1 MGGITPR
8 TWLDPQLLEGQKHS
22 KRVEFWMGR
31 ATQILCEH
39 VSANGELMN
48 GEQQAREQNFYQ
60 QHKIFNEYSCHI
72 NQLFSI

>member
-1 MGGITPR
+1 
-8 TWLDPQLLEGQKHS
+8 
-22 KRVEFWMGR
+22 MGR

-72 NQLFSI
+72 SQLFSI